1 MKRFDKKV
9 VVITGAAAGIG
20 AATVN
25 KFLEEGALVAAW
37 DWAEPNLKAE
47 NANLKYFKVNVA
59 NLADVEQA
67 TAETIKHF
75 NTITPSNL
83 NTIHVLI
90 NNAGITRDASLQKM
104 TSEQWQQV
112 LDVNLTGVFNC
123 CKAVSPIMVQNN
135 FGRIINTSSI
145 VGLYG
150 NYGQANY
157 AATKAG
163 VIAFTKTLAREL
175 GKHNITVNAVAP
187 GFIATDMI
195 KTIPEKVITMM
206 KEKVPLKKLGTPE
219 DVANLYAFLASD
231 EAQFISGSVISVDG
245 GLTI

>member
-1 MKRFDKKV
+1 MRFKDV
-9 VVITGAAAGIG
+9 NVVITGGASGIG
-20 AATVN
+20 AASVE
-25 KFLEEGALVAAW
+25 KFLSEGANVSVW
-37 DWAEPNLKAE
+37 DWGTPTAKQLPSNRYHFIKT
-47 NANLKYFKVNVA
+47 NVA
-59 NLADVEQA
+59 SSEDVARA
-67 TAETIKHF
+67 TQETLTHF
-75 NTITPSNL
+75 KTID
-83 NTIHVLI
+83 VLI

-123 CKAVSPIMVQNN
+123 CKSVSPVMILNN

-150 NYGQANY
+150 NYGQVNY

-195 KTIPEKVITMM
+195 KTMPEKVIDAMR
-206 KEKVPLKKLGTPE
+206 EKVPLKKLGTPE
-219 DVANLYAFLASD
+219 DVANVYAFLASN
-231 EAQFISGSVISVDG
+231 EAQFVSGSVISVDG